1 MKNLTTLYQYESYIL
16 LIFITVDILDEF

>member
-1 MKNLTTLYQYESYIL
+1 MKNLTTLYQYESFIL